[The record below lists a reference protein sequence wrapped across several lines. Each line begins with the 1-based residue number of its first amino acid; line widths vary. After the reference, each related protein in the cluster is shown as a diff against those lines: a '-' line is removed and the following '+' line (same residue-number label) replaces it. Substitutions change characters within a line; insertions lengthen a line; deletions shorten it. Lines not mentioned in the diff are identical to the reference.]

1 MITGIAARRTDP
13 RGVDD
18 RARVRS
24 WLLVGFVAAEVVAI
38 LAISLLAGPDPFW
51 TPVQVWLVGAYGL
64 GGAFL
69 VRRQPANTIGWIL
82 WVIGAIYGLTSFA
95 SGWVIANATLAVRLP
110 GSVPAAWF
118 ENWGL
123 DIVFAMAIGF
133 LPLLFPDGRPPTPRW
148 RPLVRL
154 FVLVTVLV
162 PLGDMLRPGPIRVS
176 VASVM
181 NPTGLVG
188 PVEDFLSA
196 FGAVVPLVILPI
208 VIAAM
213 VVRYRRGTWIERQQL
228 KWFAAAAGVT
238 GIGLTSVTTLA
249 DLLGPLTLLP
259 TLVTLG
265 LMPIA
270 IGIAVTRYRLYDI
283 DRIVGRTVGWAVI
296 TILLV
301 AVVGGL
307 VIGLQALLAGV
318 TQGQTLAVAASTL
331 AAFALF
337 QPVRRRVQGTVDRR
351 FDRTRYDAQRTVE
364 TFAERLRGEVD
375 LKEIQHE
382 MVDTVRAAVRPVHE
396 GVWLRSVTE

>member
-1 MITGIAARRTDP
+1 MNVAVTP
-13 RGVDD
+13 RPGRSDVDG
-18 RARVRS
+18 RARSRAWV
-24 WLLVGFVAAEVVAI
+24 LAGLVAAEVVGI
-38 LAISLLAGPDPFW
+38 LVASVAAGPDPFW
-51 TPVQVWLVGAYGL
+51 TPVQLWLTSAYGL

-69 VRRQPANTIGWIL
+69 VRRQPGNRVGVIL
-82 WVIGAIYGLTSFA
+82 WAIGAIYGLTSFA
-95 SGWVIANATLAVRLP
+95 SDCVIASATLDVHLP
-110 GSVPAAWF
+110 GIVLAAWF

-133 LPLLFPDGRPPTPRW
+133 LPLLFPDGAPPSPGW
-148 RPLVRL
+148 RPLIRV
-154 FVLVTVLV
+154 FVVVSVLV
-162 PLGDMLRPGPIRVS
+162 PLGDMLRPGPIHLS
-176 VASVM
+176 VASVP
-181 NPTGLVG
+181 NPTGLGG

-196 FGAVVPLVILPI
+196 FGNVVPLVMLPI
-208 VIAAM
+208 VVASM
-213 VVRYRRGTWIERQQL
+213 VARYRRGTSTERQQL
-228 KWFAAAAGVT
+228 KWFAAAAAIT
-238 GIGLTSVTTLA
+238 GLGLISVTTLA
-249 DLLGPLTLLP
+249 GVLGPMTLLP
-259 TLVTLG
+259 ALVTLG

-301 AVVGGL
+301 AVFGGL

-364 TFAERLRGEVD
+364 RFAERLRGEVD

-382 MVDTVRAAVRPVHE
+382 MVDTVQAAVRPVHE
-396 GVWLRSVTE
+396 GVWLRRVTE